1 MFNVGVF
8 LPVDSKCWFWE
19 NLQMVD
25 WCVKLCEHVDSIELT
40 EGGRQ
45 RSRQGPQAS
54 GASKLRFANAIWLS
68 DFWFAWYRMSVPIVL
83 FYSGMS
89 SANYMDGCLQW
100 PFWCWDWTRLQCL
113 RFQQHLSLWEE
124 DIQGV
129 QLSDRQIFFRCVKNL
144 YSLWNTALP
153 EKMKEK

>member
-1 MFNVGVF
+1 MSNVVF
-8 LPVDSKCWFWE
+8 FGGIFASGFEVLILGESADGCWFYWR
-19 NLQMVD
+19 
-25 WCVKLCEHVDSIELT
+25 
-40 EGGRQ
+40 RQ
-45 RSRQGPQAS
+45 TKKPAKAS
-54 GASKLRFANAIWLS
+54 GSFWSMYRSWGLQVIAIWLS
-68 DFWFAWYRMSVPIVL
+68 DVWFVDIACPFLSCYFTVGCHAPII
-83 FYSGMS
+83 
-89 SANYMDGCLQW
+89 YMDGCLQW